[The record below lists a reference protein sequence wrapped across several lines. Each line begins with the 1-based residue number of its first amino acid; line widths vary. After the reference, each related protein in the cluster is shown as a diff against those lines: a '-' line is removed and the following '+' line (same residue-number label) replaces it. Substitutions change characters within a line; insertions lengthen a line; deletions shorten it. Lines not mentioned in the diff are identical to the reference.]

1 MKCIL
6 TNITRDNGNSYV
18 YAELRTLE
26 TDELL
31 ISSTIDDIFDKM
43 FENNL
48 EVTNIVRAIDQLL
61 NIGFVSI
68 TCNYTIAPAP
78 LIKSSHYYHEGQITS
93 TENDFFNVIIPVY
106 NSKTNTF
113 TTERV
118 SVSSQQIIRYSI

>member
-61 NIGFVSI
+61 NIGFVAI
-68 TCNYTIAPAP
+68 KCNYVITP
-78 LIKSSHYYHEGQITS
+78 LNIKTSHYYHSGHITS
-93 TENDFFNVIIPVY
+93 IENDLFNVIIPVY
-106 NSKTNTF
+106 NTQTNTF

-118 SVSSQQIIRYSI
+118 SINPQQIIQYSI